1 MKKSLYSLI
10 LSDEVVKRIDAT
22 AEQMGTNRSNLV
34 NQIIAD
40 YVAYITPEMRIKHIF
55 ERIFTILTPA
65 NLIPY
70 TESSDKMISIK
81 TSLEMK
87 YKPTIRYS
95 IQLCEITDDSIGK
108 LKVFYRTHSEE
119 LIYNIHSYLSELIH
133 LEKKYNLNKI
143 VYDISEGKFIRNFMI
158 PEGKQYSQEEIA
170 RGISDYVK
178 NFDYMMK
185 KYLCGKYSENS
196 SLEYDYKIYISKSIL
211 I

>member
-1 MKKSLYSLI
+1 MSNYSSLFLISLYLLGYFLSVFSSLTKLTKVRI
-10 LSDEVVKRIDAT
+10 L
-22 AEQMGTNRSNLV
+22 
-34 NQIIAD
+34 
-40 YVAYITPEMRIKHIF
+40 F
-55 ERIFTILTPA
+55 
-65 NLIPY
+65 
-70 TESSDKMISIK
+70 
-81 TSLEMK
+81 
-87 YKPTIRYS
+87 
-95 IQLCEITDDSIGK
+95 SIGK

-143 VYDISEGKFIRNFMI
+143 VYDISEGKFIRNFTI